1 MLVTG
6 NYVGAGFMSGSNT
19 TIRGALVAFERQA
32 GEAAGYFEFYLHGSA
47 NSFSTRASKQNLDM
61 VQMMRGNHTMTNWRE
76 L

>member
-1 MLVTG
+1 
-6 NYVGAGFMSGSNT
+6 
-19 TIRGALVAFERQA
+19 VAFERQV

-47 NSFSTRASKQNLDM
+47 NSFSTRASKQNIDM